1 MSEQATAIQSEIENH
16 GWRVTFAGMGIN
28 LALGILYTWSVI
40 SARMPEEWG
49 WNEDDKSLPYMI
61 ACLIFSLI
69 MVPAGR
75 LQDKMSPRLVA
86 TIGGV
91 LVGIGFVIASMTTTP
106 FAFAVGFGVL
116 AGAGIGFGYASATP
130 PAIKWFPAAKT
141 GLIAGIVVSGFGLAS
156 VYAAPLTTGLIVN
169 LGFKTA
175 ILLLGIA
182 FLFVVVGLAQI
193 LKPPPAGYIPPGS
206 LPVNP
211 DAKSNN
217 KKEDFLP
224 KEMITT
230 WQFYVIWFM
239 YVCGAGAGLMV
250 ISKLAAIAD
259 KQVGITMGFVLVA
272 VLAIGNGGGRI
283 VAGILSDKIGR
294 KATMLI
300 CFLFQAFLIFILS
313 KASSENALGTIPIMA
328 VISALIG
335 ANYGANLSLFP
346 SITKDFYGLKN
357 FGMNYGLVFTAW
369 GIGGF
374 MLAKLAGTMYVK
386 YETFE
391 IAYYGASALLILAA
405 IMTILIKAPH
415 HEIKTDEA

>member
-1 MSEQATAIQSEIENH
+1 MSEEIKKAKPEIENH

-40 SARMPEEWG
+40 SKRIPDDWG

-61 ACLIFSLI
+61 ACLVFSLI

-75 LQDKMSPRLVA
+75 MQDKISPRIVA
-86 TIGGV
+86 TIGGI
-91 LVGIGFVIASMTTTP
+91 LVGLGFIVASMTTSLMV
-106 FAFAVGFGVL
+106 FVIGFGVL
-116 AGAGIGFGYASATP
+116 VGAGLGFGYASATP
-130 PAIKWFPAAKT
+130 PAVKWFPAAKT

-156 VYAAPLTTGLIVN
+156 VYAAPLTTLLIAN
-169 LGFKTA
+169 LGFSTA

-182 FLFVVVGLAQI
+182 FLVVVVSLAQI
-193 LKPPPAGYIPPGS
+193 LKPPPEGYIPIS
-206 LPVNP
+206 SELKKP
-211 DAKSNN
+211 DVESN
-217 KKEDFLP
+217 KKEDFSP
-224 KEMITT
+224 KEMLTT
-230 WQFYVIWFM
+230 WQFYLIWFI

-272 VLAIGNGGGRI
+272 MLAIGNGGGRI
-283 VAGILSDKIGR
+283 LAGMLRDKIGR
-294 KATMLI
+294 KAMMFI
-300 CFLFQAFLIFILS
+300 CFVSQAFLILLLS
-313 KASSENALGTIPIMA
+313 KATGESALGTIPAMA
-328 VISALIG
+328 IISALIG

-369 GIGGF
+369 GVGGF
-374 MLAKLAGTMYVK
+374 MLAKLAGAMYVK
-386 YETFE
+386 HQTFA

-405 IMTILIKAPH
+405 IMTILVKAPH
-415 HEIKTDEA
+415 HKIETAKT